1 MISGGTKITKG
12 KTFFTE
18 HKSLKMLFVR
28 IRWLSGLFQTKPKE
42 LMEHK
47 AVRWVYIYTV
57 R

>member
-18 HKSLKMLFVR
+18 HKSLKMFFVR